1 MDILVAMGIG
11 VLLGRFIVPSRF
23 KRALELAQTV
33 CTGLLILTMGISL
46 GHDDSLLASVGT
58 LGIQGLL
65 FCLLPTGCSIACV
78 YVLTERLMPGARTES
93 DAGARAE
100 RYTLAWE
107 ADGEADARSNASA
120 GKGSASPLKL
130 FVAAFAEP
138 LVIVAFV
145 ALAMGVAAGIWCRGV
160 AAFDALV
167 AASDAILYL
176 LMALVGMSVGAHR
189 GLLASIRRD
198 HVKTLVIPLGVM
210 AGSLVGGAVASLIC
224 GFTVRSGMAVAS
236 GLGWYSLAG
245 VTIEGMAGAQL
256 GAVAFLSSLMRELFS
271 FFLIPLIARH
281 LNYYACIAAA
291 GATSED
297 TTLPMMIRYTDE
309 RCVVFSLVNGI
320 ICSTFVPILITV
332 LLS

>member
-1 MDILVAMGIG
+1 
-11 VLLGRFIVPSRF
+11 
-23 KRALELAQTV
+23 
-33 CTGLLILTMGISL
+33 
-46 GHDDSLLASVGT
+46 
-58 LGIQGLL
+58 
-65 FCLLPTGCSIACV
+65 
-78 YVLTERLMPGARTES
+78 
-93 DAGARAE
+93 
-100 RYTLAWE
+100 
-107 ADGEADARSNASA
+107 
-120 GKGSASPLKL
+120 
-130 FVAAFAEP
+130 
-138 LVIVAFV
+138 
-145 ALAMGVAAGIWCRGV
+145 
-160 AAFDALV
+160 
-167 AASDAILYL
+167 
-176 LMALVGMSVGAHR
+176 MALVGMSVGAHR

-210 AGSLVGGAVASLIC
+210 AGSLVGGALASLTC

-309 RCVVFSLVNGI
+309 RCVVLSLVNGI